1 LERINLG
8 IERAI
13 LSSVIFDPT
22 TFEDISS
29 ELKESDF
36 GYLPHREIFR
46 ALSELH
52 KKDMPLAEEFIRKRI
67 DQKKVSDEDFIE
79 ILATSPIVNLSSYVK
94 EIKDRA
100 LRRNLGKL
108 AVKIKEYSDND
119 GMESEEIIDSVQ
131 SELYS
136 ITLQSGDKDFREA
149 SEITLS
155 TLEHIKK
162 QKERGNT
169 LLTGLDTGFYDLNK
183 MTTGF
188 GEGDL
193 IIIAAR
199 PSMGKTA
206 FVLNIAQKA
215 LEQKKGVVFFS
226 LEMPAEQLMLRLLS
240 IKTSIS
246 LQNLRVGDL
255 NDDEWSRMS
264 SACDVMSE
272 SKLFVDDGG
281 MVNINQLRAKMRKL
295 KSKHPEIELVII
307 DYMQLMNGS
316 GAKDRHLEI
325 SEISRGLKLLARE
338 LSIPIIAL
346 SQLNRGLESRSDK
359 RPMLSDL
366 RESGAIEQ
374 DADIIMFV
382 YREAVYRIK
391 EEKEKEEAARKEG
404 KNYQANYEMKNEED
418 AEIIIGK
425 QRNGP
430 TGVVKLVFQKHCT
443 RFVDR
448 QREEAEIVFQTIS
461 GEPRETKVDMPS
473 F

>member
-1 LERINLG
+1 MESLNLG

-13 LSSVIFDPT
+13 LSSIIFDPSS
-22 TFEDISS
+22 FEEIASD
-29 ELKESDF
+29 LKANDF
-36 GYLPHREIFR
+36 GYIPHKLIYE
-46 ALSELH
+46 SMEELH
-52 KKDMPLAEEFIRKRI
+52 RRDMPLVEEFIRKKL
-67 DQKKVSDEDFIE
+67 DPKKVNDDDFVE
-79 ILATSPIVNLSSYVK
+79 ILATSPIVNLSAYIK
-94 EIKDRA
+94 EIKERA
-100 LRRNLGKL
+100 LRRDLSRL
-108 AVKIKEYSDND
+108 ATKIKEYSDSEE
-119 GMESEEIIDSVQ
+119 MESEEIIDNVQ
-131 SELYS
+131 SELYA
-136 ITLQSGDKDFREA
+136 ITLQGGDKEFREA
-149 SEITLS
+149 NEITLS

-169 LLTGLDTGFYDLNK
+169 LLTGMDTGFYELNK

-206 FVLNIAQKA
+206 FVLNIALKA
-215 LEQKKGVVFFS
+215 LDNNEGVVFFS

-240 IKTSIS
+240 IKTSIA

-255 NDDEWSRMS
+255 NDEEWGRMS
-264 SACDVMSE
+264 NACDAMSRT
-272 SKLFVDDGG
+272 KLFVDDGG

-295 KSKHPEIELVII
+295 KSKHPEIGLVII

-338 LSIPIIAL
+338 LNIPIIAL

-391 EEKEKEEAARKEG
+391 EEKEKEEAARREG
-404 KNYQANYEMKNEED
+404 KEYRANFEMKNEED

-430 TGVVKLVFQKHCT
+430 TGMVKLVFQKHCT
-443 RFVDR
+443 RFVDAHK
-448 QREEAEIVFQTIS
+448 EETEIVFQTIS
-461 GEPRETKVDMPS
+461 GDAKETKIEMPNI
-473 F
+473 